1 MLPNIARIISNTTNT
16 LNLVDAITG
25 GTVTAPA
32 VGNSYTIGQVNRGQ
46 LLPRRLQITSD
57 QPIFVEI
64 VTSTPTSA
72 VALTG
77 ANFAANPA
85 SPNSFAL
92 IDSSA
97 TAYTAPSGEVVYSIF
112 VPSNQ
117 PVDQQIDNLFPLL
130 NSIRGNAT
138 DILTVLVTNTSA
150 STANVSI
157 QIIGQEAMS

>member
-1 MLPNIARIISNTTNT
+1 
-16 LNLVDAITG
+16 
-25 GTVTAPA
+25 
-32 VGNSYTIGQVNRGQ
+32 
-46 LLPRRLQITSD
+46 LQITSD
-57 QPIFVEI
+57 QPIFVEL
-64 VTSTPTSA
+64 VTSTPTSQ
-72 VALTG
+72 VNLTG
-77 ANFAANPA
+77 ASFQANSA

-97 TAYTAPSGEVVYSIF
+97 TTFTASGEVVYSIF
-112 VPSNQ
+112 VPANQ

-138 DILTVLVTNTSA
+138 DILSVLVTNTAA

>member
-1 MLPNIARIISNTTNT
+1 M
-16 LNLVDAITG
+16 
-25 GTVTAPA
+25 TAPA
-32 VGNSYTIGQVNRGQ
+32 AGNNYTIGQVNRGQ

-57 QPIFVEI
+57 QPIFVEL
-64 VTSTPTSA
+64 VTSTPTSQ
-72 VALTG
+72 VNLTG
-77 ANFAANPA
+77 ASYQANSA

-97 TAYTAPSGEVVYSIF
+97 TAFTASGEVVYSIF